1 MRRMGQR
8 QTPIEERKETG
19 RLEAFSDGVFA
30 IAITLLVLNLAVPTV
45 KGLQADHMKMLA
57 QAVAGEGSQ
66 FIAYGVSFLT
76 ILVMWMNHHS
86 ICQFVVRLDRPFII
100 LNGLLLLF
108 TTFVNYPTALVANFV
123 NLADGST
130 ADGKFAAGFYSATFI
145 AIAVLYNL
153 LWHRAADGSRLMLGG
168 VDRRTIDTISRQDLV
183 GLLLYVAAFLLAL
196 VDARA
201 SVLLN
206 AALAVFFAFAGRV
219 APPERQAEPVRAGE
233 RMDASDGTTE
243 RTTL

>member
-1 MRRMGQR
+1 MTDTPMQQR
-8 QTPIEERKETG
+8 QTPTEERKETG

-45 KGLQADHMKMLA
+45 SSLHDANIKTLA
-57 QAVAGEGSQ
+57 EGVSKEGSQ
-66 FIAYGVSFLT
+66 FVAYGVSFLT

-86 ICQFVVRLDRPFII
+86 ICQFVVRLDRSFII
-100 LNGLLLLF
+100 INGLLLLF

-123 NLADGST
+123 NT

-153 LWHRAADGSRLMLGG
+153 LWHRAADGGRLIVGG
-168 VDRRTIDTISRQDLV
+168 VDRRTIDTISRQDLA
-183 GLLLYVAAFLLAL
+183 GLLLYVAAFLLAF
-196 VDARA
+196 ANAWA

-206 AALAVFFAFAGRV
+206 AALAIFFAFTGRV
-219 APPERQAEPVRAGE
+219 TPPARQLEPAQVGDGA
-233 RMDASDGTTE
+233 ATSDRTTD

>member
-1 MRRMGQR
+1 MTDMPMQQR
-8 QTPIEERKETG
+8 QTPTEERKETG

-30 IAITLLVLNLAVPTV
+30 IAITLLVLNLAVPAV
-45 KGLQADHMKMLA
+45 NSLQGQTLA
-57 QAVAGEGSQ
+57 QVVKNEGSQ
-66 FIAYGVSFLT
+66 FVVYVISFLT

-100 LNGLLLLF
+100 INGLLLLF

-123 NLADGST
+123 NT

-153 LWHRAADGSRLMLGG
+153 LWHRAADGDRLIVGG
-168 VDRRTIDTISRQDLV
+168 VDRRTIDTISRQDLA
-183 GLLLYVAAFLLAL
+183 GLVLYVAAFLLAL

-206 AALAVFFAFAGRV
+206 AALALFFAFTGRV
-219 APPERQAEPVRAGE
+219 TPPARQMEPAHVGE
-233 RMDASDGTTE
+233 GAATSD
-243 RTTL
+243 RTTDRTTP